1 MRNIDVIYSLLE
13 ICRRA
18 DSLNARIGA
27 IGKLEQLDIGDLCQ
41 LKNGTY
47 FDQMRTQV
55 FAAAG
60 LLRLLTADYKRRL
73 EEVDFSAGEFLMD
86 TERVALASSVL
97 CEEWEHFMELF
108 WSLEAFCECEITN
121 YLQMTQ
127 ECYRHDFEPIKIV
140 IREAEGCLN
149 GFSQTPNCMLTKQ

>member
-13 ICRRA
+13 TCRRA

-27 IGKLEQLDIGDLCQ
+27 IGKLEQLDSGDLCQ

-86 TERVALASSVL
+86 TERVALASSNASYSHRSRATSFAV
-97 CEEWEHFMELF
+97 
-108 WSLEAFCECEITN
+108 
-121 YLQMTQ
+121 
-127 ECYRHDFEPIKIV
+127 RV
-140 IREAEGCLN
+140 IISAD
-149 GFSQTPNCMLTKQ
+149 SISK